1 MQRYRVETDRQV
13 PGQMPSLIKYER
25 KGSIPQVK
33 FVYFTSSREEFA
45 RIMRQAE
52 NVTVN

>member
-13 PGQMPSLIKYER
+13 PGKMPSLIKYER
-25 KGSIPQVK
+25 KGSIPQVI
-33 FVYFTSSREEFA
+33 FVYFTSSREEVA
-45 RIMRQAE
+45 RIMAE